1 MPLLTNASCKGG
13 RLETSEPLLGIKEGY
28 LSRKSKAVIA
38 KEVGVERS
46 LPWRWRFYI
55 RFLKQLPDGFFKEG
69 AMDPKA

>member
-13 RLETSEPLLGIKEGY
+13 RLETSEPLLGRRDSEA
-28 LSRKSKAVIA
+28 KAVIA